1 METLRV
7 DLILAAVVGAVFLIA
22 LRGRKVGWGK
32 GSVTVSGSP
41 GMEPLAR
48 FFNLF
53 WGWADYTPKDWSSA
67 PYKRGYTPLR
77 LLH

>member
-1 METLRV
+1 METFRV

-32 GSVTVSGSP
+32 GSVTVSGSS

-53 WGWADYTPKDWSSA
+53 WGWADYAPKDWSSA
-67 PYKRGYTPLR
+67 PYKRGYTPL
-77 LLH
+77 H

>member
-32 GSVTVSGSP
+32 GSVTVFESS

-53 WGWADYTPKDWSSA
+53 WGWADYTPKDWSGA
-67 PYKRGYTPLR
+67 PYKRGYTP
-77 LLH
+77 